1 MGRAGPTAHGGFTAT
16 AGILPGVNLIDGL
29 AVVLIVFAA
38 LAGYRSGAL
47 PQLGGIIGAIA
58 GALVALALIPAATD
72 FFADLEP
79 LPRAI
84 VVLGGILGAVA
95 VGEAIGSALGAGV
108 GRSLGRGVLSAADR
122 ILGLIVGVAQ
132 ALLIVWLA
140 GGLLAL
146 GPLPRLTSQ
155 VQSSTALR
163 AMTAVLPPPGELAA
177 ELGSLLDASGLPD
190 VFLGLE
196 PTPAA
201 PVDVPTDP
209 RAQGIAEAATASMAR
224 VSANACGATLT
235 GTAFAVA
242 PGYLV
247 TNAHVVAG
255 SDRVRVTLRDD
266 VKTTTDATVV
276 AFDPELDIA
285 VLRAPKV
292 SAPALRFTSRD
303 PSRGAIGAALGYPQ
317 GGPLTVV
324 AAAVADRYQAI
335 GRDIYGENR
344 VPREILELRARIE
357 RGDSGGPLILADGTV
372 GGVVFA
378 ESRTDPDVGY
388 ALAPVDVSVAV
399 APALGRSGAVDT
411 GHCEG

>member
-1 MGRAGPTAHGGFTAT
+1 M
-16 AGILPGVNLIDGL
+16 NLIDGL

-47 PQLGGIIGAIA
+47 PQLGGILGAIA
-58 GALVALALIPAATD
+58 GAAVALALIPAATG

-122 ILGLIVGVAQ
+122 ILGLVVGVAQ

-196 PTPAA
+196 PVPAA

-209 RAQGIAEAATASMAR
+209 RAQRIADAARASMAR
-224 VSANACGATLT
+224 VSALACGATLT

-255 SDRVRVTLRDD
+255 SDRVRVTLGDAAN
-266 VKTTTDATVV
+266 TTTDATVV
-276 AFDPELDIA
+276 AFDPKLDVA

-292 SAPALRFTSRD
+292 SAPVLRFATKD
-303 PSRGAIGAALGYPQ
+303 PVRGAIGAALGYPQ
-317 GGPLTVV
+317 GGRAHGGGRGRRRPLPGDRPRHLRRGPGPAGDPRAPRGDRAWGLGRAAHPGRWDGGRGRVRGV
-324 AAAVADRYQAI
+324 AHGSR
-335 GRDIYGENR
+335 RR
-344 VPREILELRARIE
+344 LRARPGRRE
-357 RGDSGGPLILADGTV
+357 RRRRPRAGPDRRGRH
-372 GGVVFA
+372 
-378 ESRTDPDVGY
+378 RT
-388 ALAPVDVSVAV
+388 L
-399 APALGRSGAVDT
+399 
-411 GHCEG
+411 

>member
-1 MGRAGPTAHGGFTAT
+1 M
-16 AGILPGVNLIDGL
+16 NLIDGL

-47 PQLGGIIGAIA
+47 PQLGGILGAIA
-58 GALVALALIPAATD
+58 GAAVALALIPAATD

-122 ILGLIVGVAQ
+122 ILGLVVGVAQ

-196 PTPAA
+196 PVPAA

-209 RAQGIAEAATASMAR
+209 RAQRIADAARASMAR
-224 VSANACGATLT
+224 VSALACGATLT

-255 SDRVRVTLRDD
+255 SDRVRVTLGDAAN
-266 VKTTTDATVV
+266 TTTDATVV
-276 AFDPELDIA
+276 AFDPKLDVA

-292 SAPALRFTSRD
+292 SAPVLRFATKD
-303 PSRGAIGAALGYPQ
+303 PVRGAIGAALGYPQ
-317 GGPLTVV
+317 GGRLTVV

-335 GRDIYGENR
+335 GRDIYGEDR
-344 VPREILELRARIE
+344 VPREILELRAAIE
-357 RGDSGGPLILADGTV
+357 RGDSGGPLILGDGTV

-399 APALGRSGAVDT
+399 APALGRTGAVDT
-411 GHCEG
+411 GRCER